1 MNLLVGNL
9 RYIRLEKTVLLQKLS
24 KFSWLTPTPSSSNFI
39 LYHVTGH
46 FSAAVSLIPHRNPRI
61 FFYVTKQIALLLR
74 KAGVLIR
81 YFSTPVLKDYIR
93 ISVGRPSDTDK
104 LVEVLSGIEN
114 TWKMLDDYVPQALIF
129 DMDGVIADVSM
140 SYRTAILETAK
151 SYGAEITHSD
161 INDAKAAGNANNDW
175 ILTQRLITNYF
186 NKHGTGKAVP
196 SLEEV
201 TKKFEG
207 MLLLAGNKQ
216 LLMFA
221 TDMYQGIPGV
231 PGLREMEKLLVALE
245 EFETF
250 NLHVPLAIVTG
261 RPRSDAVTFLKTHN
275 IEHLF
280 QYLVSSAFLYIYDF
294 V

>member
-1 MNLLVGNL
+1 M
-9 RYIRLEKTVLLQKLS
+9 
-24 KFSWLTPTPSSSNFI
+24 
-39 LYHVTGH
+39 
-46 FSAAVSLIPHRNPRI
+46 
-61 FFYVTKQIALLLR
+61 
-74 KAGVLIR
+74 IR

-104 LVEVLSGIEN
+104 LVEVLAGIEN

-294 V
+294 VWLWKVCMEDAPAKPSPEPVLMAMKKLGVERALMIGDTPDDIRAAVGAGIVGVGVSLFLLNTLLSLMWKDIVARW